1 MLEIFLIILVIII
14 FYVSKSKSS
23 MKDENLYDVAYEL
36 GVKWL
41 KIIKN
46 PNLNQAVMFDID
58 DTLINVSNGKNIQP
72 IVNLLNYCIKH
83 NFIVIIV
90 TARDVS
96 GTAYTINQLKEHNL
110 KYTRLYLRR
119 PDQDL
124 SFKSKLKED
133 LTKNSGLTFVMSVG
147 DNWYDVSGQYSGYG
161 LKLPDLN
168 DHRLGYIDPNTLVWK
183 YII

>member
-1 MLEIFLIILVIII
+1 
-14 FYVSKSKSS
+14 
-23 MKDENLYDVAYEL
+23 MKEENLYDVAYEL

-46 PNLNQAVMFDID
+46 SNLNQAVMFDID
-58 DTLINVSNGKNIQP
+58 DTLINVANGKNIQP

-147 DNWYDVSGQYSGYG
+147 DNWYDVAGGYSGYG

-168 DHRLGYIDPNTLVWK
+168 DHRLGYLNPNTGKWE